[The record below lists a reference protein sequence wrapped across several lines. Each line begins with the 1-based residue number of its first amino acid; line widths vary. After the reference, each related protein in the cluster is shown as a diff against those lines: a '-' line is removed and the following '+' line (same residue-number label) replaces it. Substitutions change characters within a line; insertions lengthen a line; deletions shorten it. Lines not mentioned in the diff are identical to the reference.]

1 MFTADHGENL
11 GEWNLYFEH
20 GPNAHDASLRVPLIL
35 AGPGFNAGRSAAAV
49 TLEDVLPTLLKRL
62 DIPEPGRL
70 DGYDLF
76 SETRPD
82 WVRAESGSA
91 LHARLGTTGCRTR
104 SVFTA

>member
-1 MFTADHGENL
+1 M
-11 GEWNLYFEH
+11 
-20 GPNAHDASLRVPLIL
+20 IL

-70 DGYDLF
+70 DGHDLF

-82 WVRAESGSA
+82 WVRGVWQRPTCPTGG
-91 LHARLGTTGCRTR
+91 LPGCRTR
-104 SVFTA
+104 EASSLHKRTAILPLRSPEEASATL